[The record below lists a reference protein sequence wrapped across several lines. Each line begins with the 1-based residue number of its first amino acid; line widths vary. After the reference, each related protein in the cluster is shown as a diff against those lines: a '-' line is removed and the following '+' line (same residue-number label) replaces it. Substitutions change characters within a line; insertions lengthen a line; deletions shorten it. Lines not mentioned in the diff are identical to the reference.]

1 MKILA
6 VARNP
11 GGGIRTYFKYV
22 YGHSVLEGENIALLA
37 PVTKDLDKF
46 LDQIDNVDV
55 ISHSIGT
62 SRGLTI
68 CLLRELL
75 FNRPEVIHSHGF
87 TAAILT
93 ALPAWLLRIPHLAST
108 HDVFNERQFQ
118 GRSGLFKRWL
128 IGRLLAFVSVLN
140 PVGED
145 ARDNLVYTY
154 PFLDRPGRLIAI
166 RNGIDSNFFL
176 AGGKRELREEESIP
190 SDALLLGFFG
200 RFMAQKG
207 FSTLVSAVERWNE
220 QHESPKAHVAC
231 FGWGGFIR
239 EEQAD
244 LKRRGLTAF
253 FHFFPS
259 TDDMPAAL
267 RGVDAV
273 VMPSRWEACPLLPM
287 EAMVAGVPLIGT
299 RCIGMSEVVADSP
312 ALVFETDSVDQ
323 LLDCLEHFFANRDDY
338 RQQFVKFSEQAA
350 ARFDVSHTAT
360 ALHGLLAEMA
370 RHGKASS

>member
-6 VARNP
+6 VARHP

-22 YGHSVLEGENIALLA
+22 YGNPAMENTQVTLIAPATGSLATLLAGVTQLEILEG
-37 PVTKDLDKF
+37 
-46 LDQIDNVDV
+46 
-55 ISHSIGT
+55 T
-62 SRGLTI
+62 SNSTRGLFVG
-68 CLLRELL
+68 LLRQLL
-75 FNRPEVIHSHGF
+75 FNRPEVVHSHGF

-93 ALPAWLLRIPHLAST
+93 ALPAWVLRIPHVAST
-108 HDVFNERQFQ
+108 HDVFKAEQFL
-118 GRSGLFKRWL
+118 GWGGPLKRWL
-128 IGRLLAFVSVLN
+128 IGRLLGLVSVLN

-145 ARDNLVYTY
+145 ARENLVQTY
-154 PFLDRPGRLIAI
+154 PGLDRPGRLVAI
-166 RNGIDSNFFL
+166 RNGIDTRFFL
-176 AGGKRELREEESIP
+176 TGGTRDLRTEKAVPE
-190 SDALLLGFFG
+190 DALLLGFFG

-312 ALVFETDSVDQ
+312 AFVFETDSVDQ
-323 LLDCLEHFFANRDDY
+323 LLDCLEQFSADQDEY
-338 RQQFVKFSEQAA
+338 RQQFVEFSEQAA
-350 ARFDVSHTAT
+350 ARFDVGHTAT

-370 RHGKASS
+370 RHGKAFS